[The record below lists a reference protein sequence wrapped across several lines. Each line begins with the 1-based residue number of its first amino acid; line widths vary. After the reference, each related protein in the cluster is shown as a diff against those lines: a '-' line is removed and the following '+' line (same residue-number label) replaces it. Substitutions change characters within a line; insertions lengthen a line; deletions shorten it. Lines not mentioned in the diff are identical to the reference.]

1 MTRSPRFVLRSLAL
15 GSFVASLLAGCVGHQ
30 VATGAAPVDRYDI
43 VITNA
48 RVYDGTGNPWTYGD
62 LGIRGDQIVRV
73 ASRGALGGAPA
84 IRRIDASG
92 LAVAPGFIDIQGQS
106 EDAFLTGDGRVVSK
120 TTQGVT
126 TEILG
131 EGSTPAPLSP
141 AMFTARTAGDTAAAR
156 IRAPFVGP
164 HGFAH
169 WLDAM
174 AAHGIAP
181 NVGSFLG
188 AGTVRQYAKG
198 RAEGPANATELDTM
212 RAVTRRAM
220 EDGAFGVGSALIY
233 PPGAYAST
241 EELVEIAKAMAPFG
255 GVYISHLRSEG
266 DRIVEATAE
275 ALRIGRE
282 GGVPVE
288 IYHLKVAGQRN
299 WSKAPQ
305 IVAMIDSAR
314 RAGQDVGATMYPY
327 TAGQTNLSSCL
338 PPSAAANGKLLDNLR
353 DPASR
358 TRIKST
364 MIAGTTGGES
374 LCDLATAHGTM
385 VVGFRDS
392 TMKKFEG
399 LRLDEIA
406 TQMGG
411 GRDWMDALMDLT
423 IAENA
428 NLGGIFFLASDANL
442 RMQLK
447 QPWIVIGTDADGW
460 SPDSTRGEI
469 VHPRTYGTYPQLLG
483 QLARDEGL
491 MPLEEAIRKSTSA
504 VADRLGIQDRGLLRE
519 GMKADIVI
527 FDPATV
533 ADRATYTAPH
543 VVAAGVREVIVNGV
557 TVVREGQ
564 ATGAKPGRAVRHRS
578 SFLVPRDA
586 E

>member
-1 MTRSPRFVLRSLAL
+1 MTRSHRSPVRSLAA
-15 GSFVASLLAGCVGHQ
+15 SVAAASLLAGCGAGH
-30 VATGAAPVDRYDI
+30 VATGAAPAASFDI
-43 VITNA
+43 VITNV
-48 RVYDGTGNPWTYGD
+48 RIYDGAGNPWTYGD
-62 LGIRGDQIVRV
+62 IGVRGDRIARV
-73 ASRGALGGAPA
+73 APRGALGAVSA
-84 IRRIDASG
+84 VRRIDASG

-131 EGSTPAPLSP
+131 EGSSAAPLSP
-141 AMFTARTAGDTAAAR
+141 AMFAARTAGDTVGAR

-164 HGFAH
+164 HGFRH

-198 RAEGPANATELDTM
+198 SAEGPATAAELDTM

-241 EELVEIAKAMAPFG
+241 EELIEIAKAMAPFG
-255 GVYISHLRSEG
+255 GVYISHMRSEG

-299 WSKAPQ
+299 WSKATQ
-305 IVAMIDSAR
+305 VVAMIDSAR

-358 TRIKST
+358 ARIKAA

-374 LCDLATAHGTM
+374 LCDLATPHGTM

-392 TMKKFEG
+392 TLKKFEG
-399 LRLDEIA
+399 LRLDDIA
-406 TQMGG
+406 TSMS
-411 GRDWMDALMDLT
+411 RDWMDALIDLT
-423 IAENA
+423 IAEHA

-442 RMQLK
+442 RMQLR
-447 QPWIVIGTDADGW
+447 QPWVVIGTDADGW
-460 SPDSTRGEI
+460 SPDSTRGEM

-491 MPLEEAIRKSTSA
+491 TSVEEAIRKSTSA
-504 VADRLGIQDRGLLRE
+504 VATRLGIQDRGLIRE
-519 GMKADIVI
+519 GFYADLVI
-527 FDPATV
+527 FDPATIR
-533 ADRATYTAPH
+533 DRATYASPH
-543 VVAAGVREVIVNGV
+543 MIAEGVREVFVNGTSV
-557 TVVREGQ
+557 MREGKS
-564 ATGAKPGRAVRHRS
+564 TGGRGGRV
-578 SFLVPRDA
+578 VTPRTR

>member
-1 MTRSPRFVLRSLAL
+1 MHRHSILIT
-15 GSFVASLLAGCVGHQ
+15 LLAPLAFAACGHR
-30 VATGAAPVDRYDI
+30 VSTNPSPDDSYDV
-43 VITNA
+43 VITDG
-48 RVYDGTGNPWTYGD
+48 RVYDGAGNPWSYGD
-62 LGIRGDQIVRV
+62 IGVRGDRIVRV
-73 ASRGALGGAPA
+73 APA
-84 IRRIDASG
+84 GTLRDARAARRIDARG

-106 EDAFLTGDGRVVSK
+106 EDAFLIGDGRVVSK
-120 TTQGVT
+120 ITQGIT

-131 EGSTPAPLSP
+131 EGTTPAPLN
-141 AMFTARTAGDTAAAR
+141 ATMYAARTAGDSAAAR
-156 IRAPFVGP
+156 IRAPFVGE
-164 HGFAH
+164 HGFGH

-174 AAHGIAP
+174 AAHGISP

-188 AGTVRQYAKG
+188 AATVRRYAKG
-198 RAEGPANATELDTM
+198 SAEGTADAAELDTM

-220 EDGAFGVGSALIY
+220 ADGAFGVGSALIY

-241 EELVEIAKAMAPFG
+241 EELIAIAKAMAPFG
-255 GVYISHLRSEG
+255 GVYITHMRSEG
-266 DRIVEATAE
+266 DRVVEATAE

-305 IVAMIDSAR
+305 VVAMIDSAR

-327 TAGQTNLSSCL
+327 TAGQTDLASCL

-358 TRIKST
+358 ARIKAA

-392 TMKKFEG
+392 TLKKFEG
-399 LRLDEIA
+399 MRLDDIA

-411 GRDWMDALMDLT
+411 NRDWMDALIDLT

-460 SPDSTRGEI
+460 SPDSTNGAI
-469 VHPRTYGTYPQLLG
+469 VHPRTYGTYPRLLG
-483 QLARDEGL
+483 QLSRDEGL
-491 MPLEEAIRKSTSA
+491 MPLEEVIRKSTSA
-504 VADRLGIQDRGLLRE
+504 VAARLGIQDRGLLRE

-533 ADRATYTAPH
+533 ADRATYVAPH
-543 VVAAGVREVIVNGV
+543 VIAAGVREVIVNGV
-557 TVVREGQ
+557 SVVHEG
-564 ATGAKPGRAVRHRS
+564 AVTGAKPGRALRHR
-578 SFLVPRDA
+578 D
-586 E
+586 

>member
-1 MTRSPRFVLRSLAL
+1 MHRR
-15 GSFVASLLAGCVGHQ
+15 ASVTALLAPLVIAACGGR
-30 VATGAAPVDRYDI
+30 VATAPAPADGYDV
-43 VITNA
+43 VISNGK
-48 RVYDGTGNPWTYGD
+48 VYDGAGNPWSYGD
-62 LGIRGDQIVRV
+62 IGVRGDRIVRV
-73 ASRGALGGAPA
+73 APAGTLRGARAG
-84 IRRIDASG
+84 RHIDASG

-106 EDAFLTGDGRVVSK
+106 EDAFLVGDGRVVSK
-120 TTQGVT
+120 ITQGIT

-131 EGSTPAPLSP
+131 EGSTPAPLN
-141 AMFTARTAGDTAAAR
+141 ATMYATRTAGDTAAAR
-156 IRAPFVGP
+156 IRAPFVGE
-164 HGFAH
+164 HGFGH

-174 AAHGIAP
+174 AAHGVAP

-188 AGTVRQYAKG
+188 AATVRRYAKG
-198 RAEGPANATELDTM
+198 SAEGPPNAAELDTM

-241 EELVEIAKAMAPFG
+241 EELIEIAKAMAPYG
-255 GVYISHLRSEG
+255 GVYITHMRSEG
-266 DRIVEATAE
+266 DRVIEATAE

-305 IVAMIDSAR
+305 VVAMIDSAR

-327 TAGQTNLSSCL
+327 TAGQTDLASCL

-358 TRIKST
+358 ARIKAA
-364 MIAGTTGGES
+364 MVAGTTGGES

-392 TMKKFEG
+392 TLKKFEG
-399 LRLDEIA
+399 MRLDDIA
-406 TQMGG
+406 AQMGG
-411 GRDWMDALMDLT
+411 SRDWQDALIDLT
-423 IAENA
+423 IAENG

-460 SPDSTRGEI
+460 SPDSTNGVI
-469 VHPRTYGTYPQLLG
+469 VHPRTYGTYPRLLG
-483 QLARDEGL
+483 QLSRDEGL
-491 MPLEEAIRKSTSA
+491 MPLEEVIRKSTSA
-504 VADRLGIQDRGLLRE
+504 VAARLGIEDRGLLRE

-533 ADRATYTAPH
+533 ADRASYVNPH
-543 VVAAGVREVIVNGV
+543 VIAAGVREVIVNGV
-557 TVVREGQ
+557 PVVREGRV
-564 ATGAKPGRAVRHRS
+564 TGEKPGRAVRH
-578 SFLVPRDA
+578 VPRS
-586 E
+586 

>member
-1 MTRSPRFVLRSLAL
+1 MIPLHRFARRRLAL
-15 GSFVASLLAGCVGHQ
+15 AALIAPFAVACGGRVS
-30 VATGAAPVDRYDI
+30 TTPAPAESYDL
-43 VITNA
+43 VISNG
-48 RVYDGTGNPWTYGD
+48 RVYDGAGNPWSYGD
-62 LGIRGDQIVRV
+62 IAVIGDRIVRV
-73 ASRGALGGAPA
+73 APAGTLGDARA
-84 IRRIDASG
+84 ARRIDARG

-106 EDAFLTGDGRVVSK
+106 EDAFLVGDGRVVSK
-120 TTQGVT
+120 ITQGIT

-131 EGSTPAPLSP
+131 EGSTPAPLSA
-141 AMFTARTAGDTAAAR
+141 AMYATRTAGDTTAAR
-156 IRAPFVGP
+156 IRAPFVGE

-174 AAHGIAP
+174 AAHGVAP

-188 AGTVRQYAKG
+188 AATVRRYAKG
-198 RAEGPANATELDTM
+198 TAEGTPTTSELDTM

-241 EELVEIAKAMAPFG
+241 EELIEIAKAMAPYG
-255 GVYISHLRSEG
+255 GIYITHMRSEG
-266 DRIVEATAE
+266 DRVIEATAE

-305 IVAMIDSAR
+305 VVAMIDSAR

-327 TAGQTNLSSCL
+327 TAGQTDLASCL

-358 TRIKST
+358 ARIKAA

-406 TQMGG
+406 
-411 GRDWMDALMDLT
+411 
-423 IAENA
+423 
-428 NLGGIFFLASDANL
+428 S
-442 RMQLK
+442 
-447 QPWIVIGTDADGW
+447 
-460 SPDSTRGEI
+460 
-469 VHPRTYGTYPQLLG
+469 
-483 QLARDEGL
+483 
-491 MPLEEAIRKSTSA
+491 
-504 VADRLGIQDRGLLRE
+504 
-519 GMKADIVI
+519 
-527 FDPATV
+527 
-533 ADRATYTAPH
+533 
-543 VVAAGVREVIVNGV
+543 
-557 TVVREGQ
+557 
-564 ATGAKPGRAVRHRS
+564 
-578 SFLVPRDA
+578 
-586 E
+586 

>member
-1 MTRSPRFVLRSLAL
+1 MTRILFMRRRLAL
-15 GSFVASLLAGCVGHQ
+15 VALTVPFVIACGGR
-30 VATGAAPVDRYDI
+30 VATTPSPVESYDV
-43 VITNA
+43 VITGG
-48 RVYDGTGNPWTYGD
+48 RVYDGAGNPWSYGD
-62 LGIRGDQIVRV
+62 IGVRGDRIVRI
-73 ASRGALGGAPA
+73 APAGALRDAHA
-84 IRRIDASG
+84 ARRIDAHG

-106 EDAFLTGDGRVVSK
+106 EDAFLVGDGRVVSK
-120 TTQGVT
+120 ITQGIT

-131 EGSTPAPLSP
+131 EGTTPAPLNA
-141 AMFTARTAGDTAAAR
+141 AMYAARTAGDTAAAR
-156 IRAPFVGP
+156 IRAPFVGE
-164 HGFAH
+164 HGFGH

-174 AAHGIAP
+174 AAHGVSP

-188 AGTVRQYAKG
+188 AATVRRYTKG
-198 RAEGPANATELDTM
+198 TAEGAANPAELDTM

-220 EDGAFGVGSALIY
+220 ADGAFGVGSALIY

-241 EELVEIAKAMAPFG
+241 EELIEIAKAMAPYG
-255 GVYISHLRSEG
+255 GVYITHMRSEG
-266 DRIVEATAE
+266 DRVIEATAE

-305 IVAMIDSAR
+305 VVAMIDSAR

-327 TAGQTNLSSCL
+327 TAGQTDLASCL

-358 TRIKST
+358 ARIKAA
-364 MIAGTTGGES
+364 MIAGTAGGES

-392 TMKKFEG
+392 TLKKFEG
-399 LRLDEIA
+399 MRLDEIA
-406 TQMGG
+406 AQMG
-411 GRDWMDALMDLT
+411 GRDWMDALIDLT

-460 SPDSTRGEI
+460 SPDSTGGAI
-469 VHPRTYGTYPQLLG
+469 VHPRTYGTYPRLLG
-483 QLARDEGL
+483 QLSRDEGL
-491 MPLEEAIRKSTSA
+491 MPLEEVIRKSTSA
-504 VADRLGIQDRGLLRE
+504 VAARLGIQDRGLLRE
-519 GMKADIVI
+519 GMMADIVV

-533 ADRATYTAPH
+533 ADRATYVTPH
-543 VVAAGVREVIVNGV
+543 VIAAGIREVIVNGV
-557 TVVREGQ
+557 SVVRDG
-564 ATGAKPGRAVRHRS
+564 AVTGAKPGRALRHPVQGVR
-578 SFLVPRDA
+578 FV
-586 E
+586 EK

>member
-1 MTRSPRFVLRSLAL
+1 MIRSHFRT
-15 GSFVASLLAGCVGHQ
+15 ASALLAPIALAACGGH
-30 VATGAAPVDRYDI
+30 VNTAAAPATAYDL
-43 VITNA
+43 VITNG
-48 RVYDGTGNPWTYGD
+48 RIYDGAGNPWSYGD
-62 LGIRGDQIVRV
+62 IAVSGDRIVRI
-73 ASRGALGGAPA
+73 AAPNALRDAPA
-84 IRRIDASG
+84 ARRIDATG
-92 LAVAPGFIDIQGQS
+92 LDVAPGFIDIQGQS

-120 TTQGVT
+120 ITQGIT

-131 EGSTPAPLSP
+131 EGTTPAPLSP
-141 AMFTARTAGDTAAAR
+141 AMYAARTAGDSAAAR
-156 IRAPFVGP
+156 IRAPFVGE

-174 AAHGIAP
+174 VAHGISP

-188 AGTVRQYAKG
+188 AATVRRYAKG
-198 RAEGPANATELDTM
+198 SAEGPATPAELDTM

-220 EDGAFGVGSALIY
+220 ADGAFGVGSALIY

-241 EELVEIAKAMAPFG
+241 GELIEIAKAMAPYG
-255 GVYISHLRSEG
+255 GVYITHMRSEG
-266 DRIVEATAE
+266 DHVIEATAE

-299 WSKAPQ
+299 WQKAPK

-327 TAGQTNLSSCL
+327 TAGQTDLASCL

-353 DPASR
+353 DSTSR
-358 TRIKST
+358 ARIKAA

-392 TMKKFEG
+392 TLKKYEG
-399 LRLDEIA
+399 MRLDDIA

-411 GRDWMDALMDLT
+411 GRDWMDALIDLT
-423 IAENA
+423 IAEHA
-428 NLGGIFFLASDANL
+428 NLGGIFFLASDENL

-460 SPDSTRGEI
+460 SPDSTNGAI
-469 VHPRTYGTYPQLLG
+469 VHPRTYGTYPRLLG
-483 QLARDEGL
+483 QLSRDEGL
-491 MPLEEAIRKSTSA
+491 MPLEEVIRKSTSA
-504 VADRLGIQDRGLLRE
+504 VAARLGIQDRGLLRE

-533 ADRATYTAPH
+533 ADRATYIRPH
-543 VVAAGVREVIVNGV
+543 VIAAGVREVIVNGLSVVHQGEV
-557 TVVREGQ
+557 TGARAGQVVRRG
-564 ATGAKPGRAVRHRS
+564 TS
-578 SFLVPRDA
+578 DF
-586 E
+586 

>member
-1 MTRSPRFVLRSLAL
+1 MTSLHHFAPRRSILA
-15 GSFVASLLAGCVGHQ
+15 ALLA
-30 VATGAAPVDRYDI
+30 ALAIAACGRTVVTKPAPADSYDI
-43 VITNA
+43 VITGG
-48 RVYDGTGNPWTYGD
+48 RVYDGAGNPWSYGD
-62 LGIRGDQIVRV
+62 IGVRGDRIVRV
-73 ASRGALGGAPA
+73 APAGALHAA
-84 IRRIDASG
+84 HAARVIDARG
-92 LAVAPGFIDIQGQS
+92 LAVSPGFIDIQGQS
-106 EDAFLTGDGRVVSK
+106 EDAFLVGDGRVVSK
-120 TTQGVT
+120 ITQGIT

-131 EGSTPAPLSP
+131 EGTTPAPLSA
-141 AMFTARTAGDTAAAR
+141 AMYAGRTAGDTTAAR
-156 IRAPFVGP
+156 IRAPFVGE
-164 HGFAH
+164 HGFGH

-174 AAHGIAP
+174 AAHGISP

-188 AGTVRQYAKG
+188 AATVRRYAKG
-198 RAEGPANATELDTM
+198 AAEGAANAAELDTM

-241 EELVEIAKAMAPFG
+241 EELIEIAKAMSPYG
-255 GVYISHLRSEG
+255 GVYITHMRSEG
-266 DRIVEATAE
+266 DRVIEATAE

-305 IVAMIDSAR
+305 VVAMIDSAR

-327 TAGQTNLSSCL
+327 TAGQTDLASCL

-353 DPASR
+353 DSTSR
-358 TRIKST
+358 ARIKAA
-364 MIAGTTGGES
+364 MIAGTAGGES

-392 TMKKFEG
+392 TLKKFEG
-399 LRLDEIA
+399 MRLDEIA
-406 TQMGG
+406 AQLRGNPA
-411 GRDWMDALMDLT
+411 DWQDALIDLT

-447 QPWIVIGTDADGW
+447 QPWIVVGTDADGW
-460 SPDSTRGEI
+460 SPDSTNGAI
-469 VHPRTYGTYPQLLG
+469 VHPRTYGTYPRLLG
-483 QLARDEGL
+483 QLSRDEGL
-491 MPLEEAIRKSTSA
+491 MPLEEVIRKSTSA
-504 VADRLGIQDRGLLRE
+504 VAARLGIQDRGLLRE

-533 ADRATYTAPH
+533 ADRATYVNPH
-543 VVAAGVREVIVNGV
+543 VIAAGIREVIVNGV
-557 TVVREGQ
+557 SVVRDGTV
-564 ATGAKPGRAVRHRS
+564 TGAKPGRALRHR
-578 SFLVPRDA
+578 
-586 E
+586 

>member
-1 MTRSPRFVLRSLAL
+1 MTRILFTRRRLAL
-15 GSFVASLLAGCVGHQ
+15 AALFASPALAACGGRV
-30 VATGAAPVDRYDI
+30 TTAPTPVERYDL
-43 VITNA
+43 VISNG
-48 RVYDGTGNPWTYGD
+48 RVYDGAGNPWSYGD
-62 LGIRGDQIVRV
+62 IAVRGDRIVRV
-73 ASRGALGGAPA
+73 APA
-84 IRRIDASG
+84 GTLRDAAAARRIDARG

-106 EDAFLTGDGRVVSK
+106 EDAFLVGDGRVVSK
-120 TTQGVT
+120 ITQGIT

-131 EGSTPAPLSP
+131 EGSTPAPLNA
-141 AMFTARTAGDTAAAR
+141 AMYAARTAGDTTAAR
-156 IRAPFVGP
+156 IRAPFVGE

-174 AAHGIAP
+174 AAHGVAP

-188 AGTVRQYAKG
+188 AATVRRYAKG
-198 RAEGPANATELDTM
+198 SAEGAANAAELDTM

-220 EDGAFGVGSALIY
+220 ADGAFGVGSALIY

-241 EELVEIAKAMAPFG
+241 EELVEIAKAMAPYG
-255 GVYISHLRSEG
+255 GTYITHMRSEG
-266 DRIVEATAE
+266 DRVVEATAE

-288 IYHLKVAGQRN
+288 IYHLKIAGQRN

-305 IVAMIDSAR
+305 VVAMIDSAR

-327 TAGQTNLSSCL
+327 TAGQTDLASCL

-358 TRIKST
+358 ARIKAA

-392 TMKKFEG
+392 TLKKFEG
-399 LRLDEIA
+399 MRLDEIA
-406 TQMGG
+406 AQMGG
-411 GRDWMDALMDLT
+411 NRDWMDALIDLT
-423 IAENA
+423 ITENA

-460 SPDSTRGEI
+460 SPDSTNGAI
-469 VHPRTYGTYPQLLG
+469 VHPRTYGTYPRLLG
-483 QLARDEGL
+483 QLSRDEGL
-491 MPLEEAIRKSTSA
+491 MPLEEVIRKSTSA
-504 VADRLGIQDRGLLRE
+504 VAARLGIQDRGVLRE

-533 ADRATYTAPH
+533 ADRATYVAPH
-543 VVAAGVREVIVNGV
+543 VIAAGVREVIVNGV
-557 TVVREGQ
+557 SVVRDGVV
-564 ATGAKPGRAVRHRS
+564 TGAKPGRAIRH
-578 SFLVPRDA
+578 LQ
-586 E
+586 